1 MIPILNLLEAVTVGK
16 ALVADSA
23 DFLFGPLTFSVAK
36 QTMETDWVLEEQTF
50 SETCASSVY
59 LVM

>member
-1 MIPILNLLEAVTVGK
+1 MIPILNLFEAVTVGK

-36 QTMETDWVLEEQTF
+36 QTMETDWVLEEP
-50 SETCASSVY
+50 SV
-59 LVM
+59 